1 MVDSMAHHLGGR
13 YEVRSLIGR
22 GGMAE
27 VNLGF
32 DTRLH
37 RIVAIKRLRTDLAR
51 DSVFQARFRREAQ
64 SAASLNHPNIVAVY
78 DTGEEDIITP
88 DGSTVSVPYI
98 VMEYVEGHTVKD
110 LLSDGT
116 AVPIDEAVEIASG
129 VLSAL
134 AYAHT
139 ANLVHRDIKP
149 GNIMLTNDGKVKVM
163 DFGIARALTDSQA
176 TMTQT
181 NAVVGTAQYLSPEQA
196 RGEQVD
202 PRSDLYSVGVL
213 LFELLTGQPPF
224 RGDSAVS
231 VAYQHVSSVPPA
243 PSALA
248 ADVPEALD
256 RVVMKA
262 MAKDPNDRYESAAVM
277 RTDLTRAMHGMDVDA
292 PATEVWGIP
301 SEMTAT
307 IPMPPPVASLRQ
319 QQGSET
325 AVARALAPTATEEP
339 ARKKPVALLVSLIAL
354 LALAVAGGAFLLFG
368 GDNAQSEETL
378 VEVPLNLSG
387 MTQDEARRALE
398 PLGLKFALG
407 GEEPSDTVEKGR
419 IIRTSPEAGA
429 KVKTGE
435 TVVATIS
442 LGPNSVTIP
451 ADLVGKTFDE
461 AKKALENLGLT
472 VEKDT
477 ETVSSD
483 EIEKDRVAKTNPSP
497 GQKVKGGSSVKITL
511 SSGPDA
517 VEVPD
522 LTNMN
527 QDQARDAL
535 TAKGLVVGNVEI
547 VDGPHAKGLIV
558 SSEPAFGESVKKS
571 STVKLLIAS
580 GDVVIPS
587 GLEGKTEA
595 EAREALESLGLTID
609 IFRQPNEVANGLVFG
624 VSPKGGQKIAFSP
637 SSRISLFVSS
647 GPEQGNTP
655 APDNPGTPGQPGG
668 DNNNNNNG
676 QGNGN

>member
-32 DTRLH
+32 DTRLN

-78 DTGEEDIITP
+78 DTSEEDIITP

-231 VAYQHVSSVPPA
+231 VAYQHVSSLPPA
-243 PSALA
+243 PSTLA
-248 ADVPEALD
+248 ADVPESLD

-292 PATEVWGIP
+292 PATEVWGKP

-307 IPMPPPVASLRQ
+307 IPMPPPVSTLRS
-319 QQGSET
+319 QGSET
-325 AVARALAPTATEEP
+325 AVAPTFPSVATEEP
-339 ARKKPVALLVSLIAL
+339 ERKKPVALLVSLLAL
-354 LALAVAGGAFLLFG
+354 LVLAVAGGAFLIFG
-368 GDNAQSEETL
+368 GNNAQSEETL
-378 VEVPLNLSG
+378 VEVPRNLAG

-407 GEEPSDTVEKGR
+407 GEEPSDTIEKGR
-419 IIRTSPEAGA
+419 IIRTSPEGGMS
-429 KVKTGE
+429 VKAGE
-435 TVVATIS
+435 TVVATVS

-451 ADLVGKTFDE
+451 ADILGKTFDE
-461 AKKALENLGLT
+461 AKKALEDLGLT

-477 ETVSSD
+477 ETVPSD

-497 GQKVKGGSSVKITL
+497 GQKVKAASTVKITL

-522 LTNMN
+522 LSNMN

-535 TAKGLVVGNVEI
+535 TTKGLIVGNVEI
-547 VDGPHAKGLIV
+547 IDGPYTKGLIV
-558 SSEPAFGESVKKS
+558 SSDPAFGAPVKKNS
-571 STVKLLIAS
+571 QVKLVIAS
-580 GDVVIPS
+580 GDVIIPL

-595 EAREALESLGLTID
+595 EAREALEALGVTID
-609 IFRQPNEVANGLVFG
+609 IFRQPNEVANGLVFAI
-624 VSPKGGQKIAFSP
+624 SPRGGQKIAFSP
-637 SSRISLFVSS
+637 ASRISLFVST
-647 GPEQGNTP
+647 GPEQTTP
-655 APDNPGTPGQPGG
+655 APDNPDAPPQPGG
-668 DNNNNNNG
+668 GNANG

>member
-32 DTRLH
+32 DTRLN

-78 DTGEEDIITP
+78 DTSEEDVITP

-202 PRSDLYSVGVL
+202 PRSDLYAVGVL

-231 VAYQHVSSVPPA
+231 VAYQHVSSLPPA
-243 PSALA
+243 PSTLA
-248 ADVPEALD
+248 ADVPESLD

-262 MAKDPNDRYESAAVM
+262 MAKDPADRYESAAVM

-292 PATEVWGIP
+292 PATEVWGAP
-301 SEMTAT
+301 SEVTAT
-307 IPMPPPVASLRQ
+307 IPMPPPVSAMRARPT
-319 QQGSET
+319 ET
-325 AVARALAPTATEEP
+325 TTAPSFAQVTTPEAPE
-339 ARKKPVALLVSLIAL
+339 RKKPVALLVSLVVL
-354 LALAVAGGAFLLFG
+354 LVLALVGGGFLLFG
-368 GDNAQSEETL
+368 GDTPQSDETL
-378 VEVPLNLSG
+378 VEVPRNLVN
-387 MTQDEARRALE
+387 MTQDEARRTLE

-407 GEEPSDTVEKGR
+407 GEENSDTVEKGR
-419 IIRTSPEAGA
+419 IIRTSPEGGQS
-429 KVKTGE
+429 VKPGE
-435 TVVATIS
+435 TIIATIS
-442 LGPNSVTIP
+442 MGPNSVVIP
-451 ADLVGKTFDE
+451 TDILGKSFDE
-461 AKKALENLGLT
+461 AKKMLEDLGLT
-472 VEKDT
+472 AEKDT
-477 ETVSSD
+477 ETVPSD
-483 EIEKDRVAKTNPSP
+483 EIEKDKVAKTNPSP
-497 GQKVKGGSSVKITL
+497 GQKVKGGSPVKLTL
-511 SSGPDA
+511 SSGPDS
-517 VEVPD
+517 VNVPD
-522 LTNMN
+522 LSNMN

-535 TAKGLVVGNVEI
+535 TAKGLIVGNVEI
-547 VDGPHAKGLIV
+547 IDGPYAKGLIV
-558 SSEPAFGESVKKS
+558 SSEPAFGESVKKN
-571 STVKLLIAS
+571 STIKLMIAS

-587 GLEGKTEA
+587 GLEGRTED
-595 EAREALESLGLTID
+595 EVVTALTESGLTVD
-609 IFRQPNEVANGLVFG
+609 VNYQPNEAAKDIVFAT
-624 VSPKGGQKIAFSP
+624 SPKGGQKVPFGP
-637 SSRISLFVSS
+637 SGRVTIFVST
-647 GPEQGNTP
+647 GPQQQQP
-655 APDNPGTPGQPGG
+655 SNPGAPGVQTPPSPGA
-668 DNNNNNNG
+668 
-676 QGNGN
+676 NGN

>member
-32 DTRLH
+32 DTRLN

-116 AVPIDEAVEIASG
+116 AVPIDEAVEIAAG

-196 RGEQVD
+196 RGDQVD
-202 PRSDLYSVGVL
+202 PRSDLYAVGVL

-231 VAYQHVSSVPPA
+231 VAYQHVSSLPPA
-243 PSALA
+243 PSTLA
-248 ADVPEALD
+248 ADVPESLD

-262 MAKDPNDRYESAAVM
+262 MAKDPADRYESAAVM
-277 RTDLTRAMHGMDVDA
+277 RTDLTRAMHGMDVEA
-292 PATEVWGIP
+292 PATEVWGTP

-307 IPMPPPVASLRQ
+307 IPMPPPVTAMRPRPTT
-319 QQGSET
+319 ET
-325 AVARALAPTATEEP
+325 TVAPSFAQVTAPETPE
-339 ARKKPVALLVSLIAL
+339 RKKPVALLVSLLAL
-354 LALAVAGGAFLLFG
+354 LVLAIAGGAFLLFG
-368 GDNAQSEETL
+368 NDNAQSDEML
-378 VEVPLNLSG
+378 VEVPRTLAG
-387 MTQDEARRALE
+387 MTQDEARRTLE

-407 GEEPSDTVEKGR
+407 GEENSDTVEKGR
-419 IIRTSPEAGA
+419 IIRTSPEGGQS
-429 KVKTGE
+429 VKPGE
-435 TVVATIS
+435 TIVATIS
-442 LGPNSVTIP
+442 LGPNSVAIP
-451 ADLVGKTFDE
+451 NDILGRSYDE
-461 AKKALENLGLT
+461 AKKLLEDLGLT
-472 VEKDT
+472 VEKDS
-477 ETVSSD
+477 ETVASD
-483 EIEKDRVAKTNPSP
+483 EIAKDLVAKTNPSP
-497 GQKVKGGSSVKITL
+497 GQKVKGGSTVKLTL
-511 SSGPDA
+511 SSGPDS
-517 VEVPD
+517 VTVPD
-522 LTNMN
+522 LSNMN

-535 TAKGLVVGNVEI
+535 TAKGLIVGNVDI
-547 VDGPHAKGLIV
+547 IDGPYTKGLIV
-558 SSEPAFGESVKKS
+558 SSEPAFGESVKKNS
-571 STVKLLIAS
+571 AVRLMIAS
-580 GDVVIPS
+580 GDIVIPS

-595 EAREALESLGLTID
+595 EVVAALTEVGLTAEVN
-609 IFRQPNEVANGLVFG
+609 RQPNEAAKDIVFAI
-624 VSPKGGQKIAFSP
+624 SPKGGQKVPFGP
-637 SSRISLFVSS
+637 SSRVTVFVST
-647 GPEQGNTP
+647 GPQQPQPSNPTTPGTP
-655 APDNPGTPGQPGG
+655 APSTP
-668 DNNNNNNG
+668 
-676 QGNGN
+676 GNGN

>member
-32 DTRLH
+32 DTRLN

-78 DTGEEDIITP
+78 DTGEENIITP

-139 ANLVHRDIKP
+139 AHLVHRDIKP
-149 GNIMLTNDGKVKVM
+149 GNIMLTHDGKVKVM

-231 VAYQHVSSVPPA
+231 VAYQHVSTVPPA

-248 ADVPEALD
+248 ADVPESLD

-292 PATEVWGIP
+292 PATEVWGKP

-307 IPMPPPVASLRQ
+307 IPMPPPVSALRS
-319 QQGSET
+319 QGT
-325 AVARALAPTATEEP
+325 QTTTPTTLAPTAAEEP
-339 ARKKPVALLVSLIAL
+339 ERKKPVALLVSLMAL
-354 LALAVAGGAFLLFG
+354 LVLAVAGGAFLFFG
-368 GDNAQSEETL
+368 GDNAQSEESL
-378 VEVPLNLSG
+378 VEVPRNLAN

-419 IIRTSPEAGA
+419 IIRTNPEGGMS
-429 KVKTGE
+429 VKPGE

-451 ADLVGKTFDE
+451 ADIVGKTFEE
-461 AKKALENLGLT
+461 AKKALEDLGLT

-477 ETVSSD
+477 ETVPSD

-497 GQKVKGGSSVKITL
+497 GQKVKAASPVKVTL

-517 VEVPD
+517 VQVPD
-522 LTNMN
+522 LLNMN
-527 QDQARDAL
+527 QDQARDTL
-535 TAKGLVVGNVEI
+535 TTKGLIVGNVEI
-547 VDGPHAKGLIV
+547 VDGPHPKGLIV
-558 SSEPAFGESVKKS
+558 SSEPAFGTSVKKNS
-571 STVKLLIAS
+571 PVKLFIAS
-580 GDVVIPS
+580 GDVVVPS

-595 EAREALESLGLTID
+595 EAREALESLGITID
-609 IFRQPNEVANGLVFG
+609 IFRQPNEVASGLVFG
-624 VSPKGGQKIAFSP
+624 LSPKGGQKIPFSP
-637 SSRISLFVSS
+637 SSRISLFVSN
-647 GPEQGNTP
+647 GPEQSTP
-655 APDNPGTPGQPGG
+655 DPDTPGTPSQPGG
-668 DNNNNNNG
+668 GAGNNN
-676 QGNGN
+676 